1 MSVTRWKPLSVL
13 SVRGLSPICARST
26 PIVTLCKLALPP
38 DLTLT
43 FVRTVR
49 RLLSA
54 SLPPTWCRISL
65 AQCCCWCSAL
75 TLLQS
80 CSLYRHSRV
89 NGLAQWGRSATTDA
103 TCRKIT
109 SEEPHTASRCQISDR
124 NHIMAAPNIMMHSRK
139 NPSQVYI
146 KESLGTNMTSYQKQD
161 LGLQLGKN
169 GDLTIICC
177 EYLVFAQVLK
187 KLTDWLNIRC
197 IQAF

>member
-1 MSVTRWKPLSVL
+1 MSVTRWTPLSVL
-13 SVRGLSPICARST
+13 SVRGLSPIVARST

-43 FVRTVR
+43 FVRMVR

-65 AQCCCWCSAL
+65 AQCCCCSAL

-109 SEEPHTASRCQISDR
+109 SEEPHRASRCQISDR
-124 NHIMAAPNIMMHSRK
+124 NHIMAAPNIMRRGGKIPLKYTSR
-139 NPSQVYI
+139 NLLEPI
-146 KESLGTNMTSYQKQD
+146 
-161 LGLQLGKN
+161 
-169 GDLTIICC
+169 
-177 EYLVFAQVLK
+177 
-187 KLTDWLNIRC
+187 
-197 IQAF
+197 

>member
-1 MSVTRWKPLSVL
+1 MSVTRWTPLSVL
-13 SVRGLSPICARST
+13 SVRGLSPIEARST

-65 AQCCCWCSAL
+65 AQCCWCWCSNFAASAASGAL

-109 SEEPHTASRCQISDR
+109 SEEPHRASRCQISDR
-124 NHIMAAPNIMMHSRK
+124 NHIMAAPNIMRRGGKIHLKYTSR
-139 NPSQVYI
+139 NLLEPI
-146 KESLGTNMTSYQKQD
+146 
-161 LGLQLGKN
+161 
-169 GDLTIICC
+169 
-177 EYLVFAQVLK
+177 
-187 KLTDWLNIRC
+187 
-197 IQAF
+197 

>member
-1 MSVTRWKPLSVL
+1 MLFSGILHGSWEELKVSVTRWTPLSVL
-13 SVRGLSPICARST
+13 SVRGLSPIVARST

-65 AQCCCWCSAL
+65 AQCCCCSAL

-109 SEEPHTASRCQISDR
+109 SEEPHRASRCQISDR
-124 NHIMAAPNIMMHSRK
+124 NHIMAAPNIMRRGGKIHLKYTSR
-139 NPSQVYI
+139 NLLEPI
-146 KESLGTNMTSYQKQD
+146 
-161 LGLQLGKN
+161 
-169 GDLTIICC
+169 
-177 EYLVFAQVLK
+177 
-187 KLTDWLNIRC
+187 
-197 IQAF
+197 

>member
-1 MSVTRWKPLSVL
+1 MSVTRWTPLSVL

-26 PIVTLCKLALPP
+26 PIVTLCELALPP

-65 AQCCCWCSAL
+65 VQCCSAL

>member
-1 MSVTRWKPLSVL
+1 MSVTRWTPLSVL
-13 SVRGLSPICARST
+13 SVRGLSPIEARST

-38 DLTLT
+38 DPTLT

-65 AQCCCWCSAL
+65 VQCCWCCSAL

-124 NHIMAAPNIMMHSRK
+124 NHIMAAPNIMRRGGKIHLKYTSR
-139 NPSQVYI
+139 NLLEPI
-146 KESLGTNMTSYQKQD
+146 
-161 LGLQLGKN
+161 
-169 GDLTIICC
+169 
-177 EYLVFAQVLK
+177 
-187 KLTDWLNIRC
+187 
-197 IQAF
+197 